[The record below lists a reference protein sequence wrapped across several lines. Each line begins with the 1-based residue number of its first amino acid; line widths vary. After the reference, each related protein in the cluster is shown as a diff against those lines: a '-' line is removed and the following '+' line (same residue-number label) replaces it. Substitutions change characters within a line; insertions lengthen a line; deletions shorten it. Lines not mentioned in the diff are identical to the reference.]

1 MYENRTAVVF
11 GGSGFVGRYVV
22 QCLAQAGYMVR
33 VANRRPDQG
42 ALLRSLGDVGQIAPF
57 YASVLDDYS
66 VATVMRGADVAI
78 NLVGVLSAPRG
89 QGLLAVNVDGA
100 GRVARCAAEAGVAR
114 YVHMSAL
121 GACAKAPSAYGRSRA
136 AGEQAVRHYR
146 PDAAIVRPSLIFG
159 REDRFFNRFAAMA
172 RYLPV
177 MPVYEPNTRIQPV
190 YVGDVAQVIGQLA
203 TRDGYGG
210 QVWSLG
216 GPDIMT
222 MCEII
227 RFVLEETRRHRPII
241 VVPGWL
247 ARLQATILERLPG
260 APLTRDQL
268 LMLSRDNV
276 MPGPE
281 SGFEPFGM
289 IPRSVAACVPA
300 YLERYRPGGGR
311 AEMAVD
317 EV

>member
-1 MYENRTAVVF
+1 MYENGTAVVF

-66 VATVMRGADVAI
+66 VASVMRDADVAI
-78 NLVGVLSAPRG
+78 NLVGVLSSTRG
-89 QGLLAVNVDGA
+89 QRLEAVNVDGA
-100 GRVARCAAEAGVAR
+100 GRVARFAAEAGVGR

-121 GACAKAPSAYGRSRA
+121 GASATAPSAYGRSRA
-136 AGEQAVRHYR
+136 AGEDAVRRHR

-159 REDRFFNRFAAMA
+159 REDHFFNRFAALA

-177 MPVYEPNTRIQPV
+177 MPVYEPDTRIQPV
-190 YVGDVAQVIGQLA
+190 YVGDVAQVITRLA
-203 TRDGYGG
+203 TQDGYGG
-210 QVWSLG
+210 RVWPLG
-216 GPDIMT
+216 GPDVMT
-222 MCEII
+222 MCQIA
-227 RFVLEETRRHRPII
+227 RFVLAETRRSKPVL
-241 VVPGWL
+241 VVPRWL
-247 ARLQATILERLPG
+247 ARLQAGVLERLPG
-260 APLTRDQL
+260 AMLTRDQL

-281 SGFEPFGM
+281 SGFEPFG
-289 IPRSVAACVPA
+289 ITPRSVASCVPA
-300 YLERYRPGGGR
+300 YLDRFRPGGER

-317 EV
+317 EL